1 MSYTITLKFINDT
14 EDTLTIIEKT
24 CQDGAV
30 WTERGHQQTLSMP
43 NSGTSGLL
51 RFQSSIGEKFIVATG
66 VHNYARWCDI
76 LVDLDGSKTAMR
88 VHPTYYT
95 DGDPNYKALWNQ
107 ATTVTKTTAKGKT
120 VGIYFYKPDSNNLLA
135 VCTYA

>member
-1 MSYTITLKFINDT
+1 MSYTITLKFLNDT

-24 CQDGAV
+24 CQGGAV
-30 WTERGHQQTLSMP
+30 WTERGHQQTLSMSS
-43 NSGTSGLL
+43 SGTSGLL

-66 VHNYARWCDI
+66 VHNSARWCDI
-76 LVDLDGSKTAMR
+76 LVDLDGIQTAMR

-107 ATTVTKTTAKGKT
+107 ATMVTKTTGKGKT
-120 VGIYFYKPDSNNLLA
+120 VGIYFYKADSNNLLA